1 MKLSIGLGLALVTV
15 LLSFVAYRTVT
26 TARMETMQVEL
37 QTCINNEAILE
48 NTINKQNDDIRRAL
62 DTAMKTQA
70 QISTLNNQ
78 YTQSQQQVASLR
90 NKFAR
95 FNLEGMAMTE
105 PLVLQGKV
113 NKATARVIENFKKL
127 TSDEEATDT
136 PATN

>member
-1 MKLSIGLGLALVTV
+1 MKLSVGLGLALVTV

-70 QISTLNNQ
+70 QISTLNKQ

>member
-1 MKLSIGLGLALVTV
+1 MKLSIGLGLAMVTV
-15 LLSFVAYRTVT
+15 LLSVFAYRSVMV
-26 TARMETMQVEL
+26 ARMETMQVEL
-37 QTCINNEAILE
+37 QTCISNQAILE
-48 NTINKQNDDIRRAL
+48 NTINKQNEDIKSAVE
-62 DTAMKTQA
+62 TAKKTQA

-78 YTQSQQQVASLR
+78 YTQSQQQVASQR

-113 NKATARVIENFKKL
+113 NRATARVIENFKKL

-136 PATN
+136 TATN

>member
-1 MKLSIGLGLALVTV
+1 MV
-15 LLSFVAYRTVT
+15 
-26 TARMETMQVEL
+26 ARMETMQVEL
-37 QTCINNEAILE
+37 QTCISNQAILE
-48 NTINKQNDDIRRAL
+48 NTINKQNEDIKSAVE
-62 DTAMKTQA
+62 TAKKTQA

-113 NKATARVIENFKKL
+113 NRATARVIENFKKL

-136 PATN
+136 TATN

>member
-15 LLSFVAYRTVT
+15 LLSFFAYRSVMV
-26 TARMETMQVEL
+26 ARMETMQVEL
-37 QTCINNEAILE
+37 QTCISNQAILE
-48 NTINKQNDDIRRAL
+48 NTINKQNEDIKSAVE
-62 DTAMKTQA
+62 TAKKTQA

-78 YTQSQQQVASLR
+78 YTKSQQQVASLR

-113 NKATARVIENFKKL
+113 NRATARVIENFKKL

-136 PATN
+136 TATN

>member
-15 LLSFVAYRTVT
+15 LLSFFAYRSVMV
-26 TARMETMQVEL
+26 ARMETMQVEL
-37 QTCINNEAILE
+37 QTCISNQAILE
-48 NTINKQNDDIRRAL
+48 NTINQQNEDIKNAVE
-62 DTAMKTQA
+62 TAKKTQA
-70 QISTLNNQ
+70 QISTLNTQ
-78 YTQSQQQVASLR
+78 YTKSQQQVASLR

-113 NKATARVIENFKKL
+113 NRATARVIENFKKL

-136 PATN
+136 ATAN

>member
-15 LLSFVAYRTVT
+15 LLSFFAYRSVMV
-26 TARMETMQVEL
+26 ARMETMQVEL
-37 QTCINNEAILE
+37 QTCISNQAILE
-48 NTINKQNDDIRRAL
+48 NTINKQNEDIKSAVE
-62 DTAMKTQA
+62 TAKKTQA

-113 NKATARVIENFKKL
+113 NRATARVIENFKKL

-136 PATN
+136 TATN

>member
-15 LLSFVAYRTVT
+15 LLSFFAYRSVMV
-26 TARMETMQVEL
+26 ARMETMQVEL
-37 QTCINNEAILE
+37 QTCISNQAILE
-48 NTINKQNDDIRRAL
+48 NTINKQNEDIKSAVE
-62 DTAMKTQA
+62 TAKKTQA

-105 PLVLQGKV
+105 PLILQGKV
-113 NKATARVIENFKKL
+113 NRATARVIENFKKL

-136 PATN
+136 ATAN